1 MSASIGRPARQPPS
15 LPYLTAS
22 LQSLDFGAKRA
33 HHWNLLRA
41 HLEKPKHAATA
52 NLQMGARIEA
62 GQRRACPDRSDSFSL
77 LTPLQGHQKVIT
89 GIALPSGSDKLYSG
103 SKDET
108 VRVWDCQSG
117 QCVGVV
123 SMGSEV
129 GCMISEGPWIFI
141 GVTNC

>member
-1 MSASIGRPARQPPS
+1 MCKFLHSW
-15 LPYLTAS
+15 
-22 LQSLDFGAKRA
+22 FV
-33 HHWNLLRA
+33 
-41 HLEKPKHAATA
+41 
-52 NLQMGARIEA
+52 
-62 GQRRACPDRSDSFSL
+62 SDSFSL

-141 GVTNC
+141 GVTNTIRALNTQTSLLYIGSFLNFVSKLGTLQPWNF